1 MFSFVL
7 CYLVWCV
14 LVNIGFLV
22 IILVQKLHSVL
33 REANMLPF
41 MEQTKAAPAPA
52 ATSTDAPPSSSGSQ
66 VVETTVTILNLLYVR
81 N

>member
-14 LVNIGFLV
+14 VVNIGCFV
-22 IILVQKLHSVL
+22 IILLQKLHSVPG
-33 REANMLPF
+33 EANMLPF

-66 VVETTVTILNLLYVR
+66 VVETTVTILNLLHV
-81 N
+81 